1 MNTLLRKLYIDK
13 REFVTSEELE
23 DYCRSLK
30 LRYDSTLR
38 SSMTG
43 GYLVRILRGIFY
55 VRTLEEVKL
64 NRTKYN
70 PLELVAKAMEIKGIE
85 HWYFGLHTALKLNNM
100 THEYFATDC
109 VMNDRISRPKAI
121 GIAGHSFRFVKMTPP
136 LLSFG
141 IAGNALRYS
150 DPEKTILDFAYVWRY
165 NGVPREKILADI
177 TDWAHGL
184 SRKKLKAYGARY
196 PSSVRS
202 IAEEVSV

>member
-13 REFVTSEELE
+13 REFVTSEELKN
-23 DYCRSLK
+23 YCRSLK
-30 LRYDSTLR
+30 LQYDSTLR

-43 GYLVRILRGIFY
+43 GYLVRIFRGIFY
-55 VRTLEEVKL
+55 VRTLEEVDL
-64 NRTKYN
+64 NRTKYS

-109 VMNDRISRPKAI
+109 VMNDRISRPKAFE
-121 GIAGHSFRFVKMTPP
+121 IAGHSFRFVKMNPS

-141 IAGNALRYS
+141 VVDDGIRHS
-150 DPEKTILDFAYVWRY
+150 DPEKTILDFAYIWRY
-165 NGVPREKILADI
+165 NGVSKEKILADI
-177 TDWAHGL
+177 SDWANGL
-184 SRKKLKAYGARY
+184 SRKKLKAYSARY

>member
-43 GYLVRILRGIFY
+43 GYLVRIFRGIFY
-55 VRTLEEVKL
+55 VRTLEEVEL

-70 PLELVAKAMEIKGIE
+70 PLELVAKAMEIKDIE
-85 HWYFGLHTALKLNNM
+85 HWYFGLHTALKFNNM

-121 GIAGHSFRFVKMTPP
+121 GIAGHSFRFVKMSPP

-141 IAGNALRYS
+141 IAENALRYS
-150 DPEKTILDFAYVWRY
+150 DPEKTILDFAYIWRY

-184 SRKKLKAYGARY
+184 SRKKLKTYGTRY

-202 IAEEVSV
+202 IAEEVSL

>member
-1 MNTLLRKLYIDK
+1 MNTLIRKLYIDK
-13 REFVTSEELE
+13 REYVTSEELE

-30 LRYDSTLR
+30 LSYDSTLR
-38 SSMTG
+38 SSMAG

-55 VRTLEEVKL
+55 VRTLDEVKL
-64 NRTKYN
+64 NKARHN
-70 PLELVAKAMEIKGIE
+70 PLELVAKAMGIKGISS
-85 HWYFGLHTALKLNNM
+85 WYFGLHTALKLNNM

-121 GIAGHSFRFVKMTPP
+121 GIAGNSFRFVKMSPP

-141 IAGNALRYS
+141 IIKDDLRYS
-150 DPEKTILDFAYVWRY
+150 DPEKTILDFAYIWRY

-177 TDWAHGL
+177 TDWARGL
-184 SRKKLKAYGARY
+184 SRKKLKAYSARY